1 MYKVSLSKKTHIILS
16 IGIFFIVLS
25 GLFPPWQY
33 NTDIRYRDVHIKE
46 YGSSTRY
53 TFNFIFTPPLK
64 GYFFLP
70 YNFQLGGKYYQF
82 IPRNPLSN
90 ELFPEPKNSEN
101 INKNLIE
108 TDLLSFATTDYTI
121 DVERL
126 LIIWFLIST
135 ITLVIIYVSYIKNNF
150 GLPENNNNL

>member
-16 IGIFFIVLS
+16 IGILFIVLS

-46 YGSSTRY
+46 YGSSTSY
-53 TFNFIFTPPLK
+53 TFKFIFTPPL
-64 GYFFLP
+64 GRSIFPPSDFRPGGQYFF
-70 YNFQLGGKYYQF
+70 FRWG
-82 IPRNPLSN
+82 LSN
-90 ELFPEPKNSEN
+90 LSSSEKIEEGKDTENDFKNR
-101 INKNLIE
+101 IE
-108 TDLLSFATTDYTI
+108 IDLLAFATTDYTI

-135 ITLVIIYVSYIKNNF
+135 ITLVIIYMSYIKNNLS
-150 GLPENNNNL
+150 LPEKQ